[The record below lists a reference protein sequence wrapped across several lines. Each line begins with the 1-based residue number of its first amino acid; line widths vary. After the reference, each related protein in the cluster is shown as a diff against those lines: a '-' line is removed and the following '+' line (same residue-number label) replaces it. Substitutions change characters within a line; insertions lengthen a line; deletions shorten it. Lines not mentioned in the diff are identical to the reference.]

1 MKFVKSQTM
10 IKYTSWVIICIFS
23 SFISFAQ
30 SFEYTVET
38 EEEYY
43 EIIDIPIPEH
53 IILEVGGMTN
63 LPNGNIA
70 ICTRRGEVWI
80 VSNTENLKPTFKKF
94 AHGLHEPLG
103 ISFKEGAL
111 YVAQRGELTKLVD
124 RNGDGIADLYERIT
138 SWPLSGNYHEYSYGP
153 ALLPNGNFMVNLNLG
168 WVDRLG
174 QMESLVPW
182 RGWVVEITPS
192 GDIIPIASGLRSPA
206 GYWVNDE
213 GDYFYSENQGD
224 WVGSGRISHVEK
236 GDFLGNPKGLKWIE
250 DTDWSVSI
258 KPEDIPDTGGSMVDV
273 AKDIA
278 SLKLPAVWLPHG
290 IMGTST
296 SDFLFD
302 NNQGEFGPFDG
313 QVFIGDQGQSKV
325 MRMDLE
331 KVNGEYQGAIFP
343 FREGFSSGVFR
354 MVWGND
360 NSMIV
365 GMTSRGW
372 SSTGSKLYGL
382 QKVIW
387 NGKVPF
393 EMKTIKAT
401 SKGFLIKFTHPVD
414 PATALDLNAYEIVNF
429 NYKYQ
434 ARYGSPVVHKGSC
447 PVQSVRISEDGY
459 QVSLVVDS
467 LKPGYI
473 HELKL
478 QDIISSSGKTLL
490 HDVGYYTLN
499 NIPENVPGIVT
510 ASKESLSDG
519 IQQSLQ
525 PEPQP
530 KPQPNPKPQS
540 HLQPEP
546 PRFKRQ
552 TTIPPHWNGHVDQS
566 LVVGTK
572 PGLKFD
578 IQKLTLKAGSRVRLV
593 FQNTDDMLHNLVIV
607 QPNSA
612 IKVGEMALNLGLDG
626 LSRQYIP
633 DTDMVLFYTN
643 LLEPGMT
650 ETIYFQVPE
659 EPGEYEYV
667 CTVPGHYFAMRGL
680 LLVVK

>member
-1 MKFVKSQTM
+1 
-10 IKYTSWVIICIFS
+10 
-23 SFISFAQ
+23 
-30 SFEYTVET
+30 
-38 EEEYY
+38 
-43 EIIDIPIPEH
+43 
-53 IILEVGGMTN
+53 
-63 LPNGNIA
+63 
-70 ICTRRGEVWI
+70 
-80 VSNTENLKPTFKKF
+80 
-94 AHGLHEPLG
+94 
-103 ISFKEGAL
+103 
-111 YVAQRGELTKLVD
+111 
-124 RNGDGIADLYERIT
+124 
-138 SWPLSGNYHEYSYGP
+138 
-153 ALLPNGNFMVNLNLG
+153 
-168 WVDRLG
+168 
-174 QMESLVPW
+174 
-182 RGWVVEITPS
+182 
-192 GDIIPIASGLRSPA
+192 
-206 GYWVNDE
+206 
-213 GDYFYSENQGD
+213 
-224 WVGSGRISHVEK
+224 
-236 GDFLGNPKGLKWIE
+236 
-250 DTDWSVSI
+250 
-258 KPEDIPDTGGSMVDV
+258 
-273 AKDIA
+273 
-278 SLKLPAVWLPHG
+278 
-290 IMGTST
+290 
-296 SDFLFD
+296 
-302 NNQGEFGPFDG
+302 
-313 QVFIGDQGQSKV
+313 
-325 MRMDLE
+325 
-331 KVNGEYQGAIFP
+331 
-343 FREGFSSGVFR
+343 

-467 LKPGYI
+467 LKTGYI